1 MQEASDPGRAVVSG
15 PESLEAALA
24 GERARAREIDHRAKN
39 SLQLVASL
47 LLLLSRRSVEPETRQ
62 ALAAMHQRMGAVGA
76 VHRNLLE
83 AARPDRF
90 DLTRLVQEH
99 AASLALACGARDALS
114 LELEPVE
121 VAPSAAAPLALILNE
136 LALNALQHAGR
147 DGRPPTLT
155 VRLACQGTGLVL
167 TVEDDG
173 PGPAAVKEPRF
184 GLMIVQ
190 LLARQ
195 LSADFAMED
204 AQPGLRAVV
213 TVA

>member
-1 MQEASDPGRAVVSG
+1 MLEASDPGRAVASG
-15 PESLEAALA
+15 DLEAALA
-24 GERARAREIDHRAKN
+24 DERGRAREIDHRAKN

-47 LLLLSRRSVEPETRQ
+47 LLLLSRRSVEPETRR

-83 AARPDRF
+83 SPRPERF
-90 DLTRLVQEH
+90 DLTRLIQEH
-99 AASLALACGARDALS
+99 GASLALAHGAREALR

-121 VAPSAAAPLALILNE
+121 TAASAAAPLALIFNE

-147 DGRPPTLT
+147 DARPPEVL
-155 VRLACQGTGLVL
+155 VRLARQGAGFILA
-167 TVEDDG
+167 VEDDG
-173 PGPAAVKEPRF
+173 PGPVALGAPGF
-184 GLMIVQ
+184 GLMIVE

-195 LSADFAMED
+195 VSAELAFED

-213 TVA
+213 TLA